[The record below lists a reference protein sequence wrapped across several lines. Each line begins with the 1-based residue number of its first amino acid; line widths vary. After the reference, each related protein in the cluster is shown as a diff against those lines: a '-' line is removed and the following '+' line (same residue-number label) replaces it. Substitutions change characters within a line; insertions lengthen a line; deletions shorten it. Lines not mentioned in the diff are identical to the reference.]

1 MALSREEI
9 LHIAKLSRLEL
20 AEEDIATY
28 QEQLGDILA
37 YATKLDELDT
47 TGVPE
52 ALGGVFVTN
61 VFREDEQVPPAQDTR
76 REIINAFPH
85 TEADLLKVQAV
96 FSDRT
101 E

>member
-1 MALSREEI
+1 MTLSREEI

-20 AEEDIATY
+20 VEEDVAMY
-28 QEQLGDILA
+28 QEQLGAILEYVA
-37 YATKLDELDT
+37 KLEELDT

-61 VFREDEQVPPAQDTR
+61 VLREDERVLPAQDTR
-76 REIINAFPH
+76 REIIQAFPH

>member
-20 AEEDIATY
+20 DEQDISLY
-28 QEQLGDILA
+28 QEQLGAILEYVA
-37 YATKLDELDT
+37 KLEELDT

-52 ALGGVFVTN
+52 ALGGIPDTN
-61 VFREDEQVPPAQDTR
+61 VFRDDERVLPAQDTR
-76 REIINAFPH
+76 REMINAFPH
-85 TEADLLKVQAV
+85 HEADLLKVQAV
-96 FSDRT
+96 FTDRT